1 MPVYRCFC
9 LTANK
14 RVIGGAHINAADVG
28 TAVETAGERWRHVPR
43 LNFIEVW
50 EAGELLRRAAVTPHR
65 PRGRKQLRPSNSDDP
80 PNG

>member
-28 TAVETAGERWRHVPR
+28 AAFETAGERWRHVPR
-43 LNFIEVW
+43 LHFIEVW
-50 EAGELLRRAAVTPHR
+50 EAGKLLRRAAVTP
-65 PRGRKQLRPSNSDDP
+65 PKPKGRSNSRP
-80 PNG
+80 KGRSS